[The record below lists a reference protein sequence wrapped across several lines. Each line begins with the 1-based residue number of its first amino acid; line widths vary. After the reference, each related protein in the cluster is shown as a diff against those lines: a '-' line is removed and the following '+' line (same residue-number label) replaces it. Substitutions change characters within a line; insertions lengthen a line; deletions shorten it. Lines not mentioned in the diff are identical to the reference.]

1 MQSWTSKPWTKG
13 LLRGLAV
20 AVPIAA
26 GLLAIAVSGS
36 LKAAP
41 GAKAAQAQVP
51 AVRVVRVAA
60 TEFRPRVSG
69 YGAVAP
75 AREWRAVARVDGTI
89 IETSPLLASGQI
101 APAGTELLR
110 LDDTDILLSLAQIDA
125 QLAALDVRD
134 ETLTASLSISRA
146 DLDISQSDLKRQE
159 DLLRQGTIA
168 QAARDQAARQELA
181 ARAKL
186 TEIENQLSL
195 NAAERA
201 VLQAQRASAARSLDF
216 TRIIAPFDIRIT
228 AVQAD
233 LGQFVTR
240 GSALLGA
247 DGTEAAEVSAKF
259 TMGDMG
265 PLVRALGEGAN
276 VLDLTAKV
284 RLSQAGHDIAWPARV
299 VRVSDAID
307 ARTQATGIVV
317 RVDQPQAQ
325 AVPGTRPPL
334 RRDMFVTVELSAPTR
349 AALVVPDR
357 AVQGGRALIVTAE
370 GRLEPR
376 AVGIAFARDGIAV
389 IAEGLAEGDLLVVTD
404 PAVAVPGM
412 TVRPVEDTALQ
423 ADIARRALG
432 QDDAQ

>member
-1 MQSWTSKPWTKG
+1 MQSWTIFIG
-13 LLRGLAV
+13 RGLAFGL
-20 AVPIAA
+20 PIAA
-26 GLLAIAVSGS
+26 GVLVIALSGA
-36 LKAAP
+36 LRAAP
-41 GAKAAQAQVP
+41 ETKPAQQQVP
-51 AVRVVRVAA
+51 TVRVVRVAS

-89 IETSPLLASGQI
+89 VETSPLLASGKI

-110 LDDTDILLSLAQIDA
+110 LDDTDIRLSLAQIDA

-134 ETLTASLSISRA
+134 ETLAASLSISRA
-146 DLDISQSDLKRQE
+146 DLDISQSDLKRQQ

-186 TEIENQLSL
+186 TEIESQLSL

-201 VLQAQRASAARSLDF
+201 VLRAQRASAARSLVF
-216 TRIIAPFDIRIT
+216 TRITAPFDIRI
-228 AVQAD
+228 ADVQAD

-240 GSALLGA
+240 GSPLVSA
-247 DGTEAAEVSAKF
+247 DGTEAAEVTAHF
-259 TMGDMG
+259 AMGDMG
-265 PLVRALGEGAN
+265 PLVRALGEGGS
-276 VLDLTAKV
+276 VLDLMATV
-284 RLSQAGHDIAWPARV
+284 HLTQPEHDVTWRARV

-307 ARTQATGIVV
+307 ARTQASGVVV

-334 RRDMFVTVELSAPTR
+334 RRDMFVTVELSAPAR
-349 AALVVPDR
+349 PALVVPDQ
-357 AVQGGRALIVTAE
+357 AVQGGRALVVTAE
-370 GRLEPR
+370 GLLQPR
-376 AVGIAFARDGIAV
+376 PVRIAFARDGIAV
-389 IAEGLAEGDLLVVTD
+389 ITEGLAEGDLLVVTD
-404 PAVAVPGM
+404 PAIAVPGM
-412 TVRPVEDTALQ
+412 TVRPVEDAALQ